1 MPGLEAPSHWLIL
14 ALVVLVLFGYKK
26 LPEMSRSVGRS
37 LRIFKTEMKGMGEDD
52 SNRDAAAA
60 PTAPPVAVTPPVA
73 APPAAQTPTA
83 TAMPVVPTPA
93 VPAVPP
99 VTVAAPNGAGP
110 TQAGPADEVPREAP
124 QQQAQAQ

>member
-1 MPGLEAPSHWLIL
+1 MPGLEAPSHWVIL

-52 SNRDAAAA
+52 SSRDAADTHAG
-60 PTAPPVAVTPPVA
+60 PPVAGT
-73 APPAAQTPTA
+73 
-83 TAMPVVPTPA
+83 PVVPTAPVSPTA
-93 VPAVPP
+93 PVVPVVPP
-99 VTVAAPNGAGP
+99 VATVVSPVPDSTQTEPAAGA
-110 TQAGPADEVPREAP
+110 PREAP

>member
-52 SNRDAAAA
+52 SNRDAATA
-60 PTAPPVAVTPPVA
+60 PTAPPVAVPQVVAPPV
-73 APPAAQTPTA
+73 AQTPTSA
-83 TAMPVVPTPA
+83 PIAVVPTPVA
-93 VPAVPP
+93 PAVPP
-99 VTVAAPNGAGP
+99 VSVATPNGA
-110 TQAGPADEVPREAP
+110 TQAPAGPAAEAPREAP

>member
-1 MPGLEAPSHWLIL
+1 MPGLEAPSHWVIL

-52 SNRDAAAA
+52 SSRDAADTQAG
-60 PTAPPVAVTPPVA
+60 PPVAGT
-73 APPAAQTPTA
+73 
-83 TAMPVVPTPA
+83 PVVPTAPVSPTA
-93 VPAVPP
+93 PVVPVVPP
-99 VTVAAPNGAGP
+99 VATVVSPVP
-110 TQAGPADEVPREAP
+110 DSTQTGPAAEEPREAP

>member
-1 MPGLEAPSHWLIL
+1 MPGLEAPSHWVIL

-60 PTAPPVAVTPPVA
+60 PAAPPVAATPPVA
-73 APPAAQTPTA
+73 APPAVQTPPSAPT
-83 TAMPVVPTPA
+83 PVVPTPV
-93 VPAVPP
+93 VPAGPP
-99 VTVAAPNGAGP
+99 VTVAASTGGGQ
-110 TQAGPADEVPREAP
+110 TQTGPAAEAPREAP
-124 QQQAQAQ
+124 QQQAQ